1 MISIHTCEFTL
12 ETNYKN
18 FNFLL
23 SCAYKKAKGQHRLGP
38 STKYKS
44 QNVKVDEVLDSKGI
58 TIEYHNYEYRKMI
71 KIITNPSKL
80 LGGNDLK
87 IWEPNIY
94 NTERFLDLLN
104 EHISEYFDYNYDI
117 NDFKLTRIDF
127 TANLEVGKKKVPEY
141 ISLMHKLGKVK
152 GFSSKYNKSDY
163 ASGRSNKKTSFDLK
177 GKTNNIEFTIYDKE
191 ADLIEQNK
199 FKLAEK
205 AKGILRIE
213 IRLTKRPAIKNA
225 LANYTRNISLTSE
238 EEFTLLALN
247 CQQTFFEWFV
257 KVIPCG
263 NFYTLKEAEKLIFK
277 HELKKSK
284 REKMFRLINLIPVK
298 KSLYL
303 AAKELN
309 VRNLDELLRCFA
321 DINVSPITIS
331 KHKKITFLPNL
342 YNYFQL

>member
-23 SCAYKKAKGQHRLGP
+23 SCAYKKAKGHHRLGP

-44 QNVKVDEVLDSKGI
+44 QNVKVDESLGSKGI
-58 TIEYHNYEYRKMI
+58 TIEYHNYEYKKMI
-71 KIITNPSKL
+71 KIIANPSKV
-80 LGGNDLK
+80 LGGNDIK
-87 IWEPNIY
+87 IWAPNIY
-94 NTERFLDLLN
+94 NIESFLDLLN
-104 EHISEYFDYNYDI
+104 DHITEYFDYDYDI
-117 NDFKLTRIDF
+117 NTFKLTRIDF
-127 TANLEVGKKKVPEY
+127 TANLETGKKKVPEY

-152 GFSSKYNKSDY
+152 GFSPKYTKSDY
-163 ASGRSNKKTSFDLK
+163 ASSRSNKETSFDLK

-191 ADLIEQNK
+191 ADLIKQNK
-199 FKLAEK
+199 SKLAEK

-225 LANYTRNISLTSE
+225 LANYTRDNNLTPE

-247 CQQTFFEWFV
+247 SQQIFFEWFV
-257 KVIPCG
+257 KVIPYG
-263 NFYTLKEAEKLIFK
+263 NFYSLKKAETLILNS
-277 HELKKSK
+277 ELKKSK
-284 REKMFRLINLIPVK
+284 KEKMLRLINLIPTK

-303 AAKELN
+303 AIKELN
-309 VRNLDELLRCFA
+309 TRNFDELLLCFA
-321 DINVSPITIS
+321 TLNVSPITIS

-342 YNYFQL
+342 YDYFQL